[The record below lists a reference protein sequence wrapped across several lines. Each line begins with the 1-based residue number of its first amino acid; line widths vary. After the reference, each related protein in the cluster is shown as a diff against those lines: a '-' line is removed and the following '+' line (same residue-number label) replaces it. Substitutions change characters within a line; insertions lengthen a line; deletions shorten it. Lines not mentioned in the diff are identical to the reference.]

1 MRTPKLSSK
10 ESLKK
15 TMLATVTKQTKTTKP
30 KTMQE
35 GEGVFVPDDAC
46 FVWEYPDVETEEDCE
61 EQWGWFE
68 DDCDEYWT

>member
-35 GEGVFVPDDAC
+35 GEGVYVPDDAC

-68 DDCDEYWT
+68 EDCD

>member
-35 GEGVFVPDDAC
+35 GEGVYVPDDAC

-68 DDCDEYWT
+68 DDCD